1 MSMYCI
7 DANSQDAAPI
17 SRGTGQPA
25 ELAAGGAVREGGV
38 HIANNASAAMS
49 HRRVRDLADSDA
61 LADREMFNAFSHAA
75 SMATVEERP
84 KLRVMD
90 SRADGPVAKS

>member
-7 DANSQDAAPI
+7 EASSQDAAPI

-25 ELAAGGAVREGGV
+25 GLATGGAVWEGGV

-49 HRRVRDLADSDA
+49 HWRVRDRADSDA
-61 LADREMFNAFSHAA
+61 LADREMLKAFSRAA
-75 SMATVEERP
+75 PMVTIEEGP
-84 KLRVMD
+84 GLRVMD
-90 SRADGPVAKS
+90 SGSDVPADQS